1 MYPHYPRQRVYYYC
15 HLQHKGFNVF
25 IRLKNNEGILG
36 MPKRGGG
43 LSKLTGLVANSDIRN
58 LWITGAFTGINRWTE
73 VLVIGIFTYQLT
85 GSALIVALIAFA
97 NTVPGALF
105 GILVGAIGERFNKKT
120 LLLIGY
126 SCMMIIMVIL
136 FYIAH
141 IEKITLWLLALG
153 TFLSGTFG
161 TMEYPFRRTLLGE
174 AGGLNN
180 ASSCL
185 TFDVAISKIT
195 MFSGP
200 LLGGFLMYKFGIQG
214 FYLVAA
220 ASLGLASLFVS
231 KLKMIPL
238 LHNSHKIN
246 FFHSIRGG
254 ITQAYNNKSVFGV
267 LIFTIILN
275 FFGYSFVSMVP
286 VIGVEKLGL
295 STVSIGILSSM
306 LGAGALINLM
316 ILTIA
321 AKPNFFMRYFVGGT
335 LIVLITI
342 FFFAISPIFG
352 LALLVLFIG
361 GLGEAGFSSMQATI
375 AFTTTPPE
383 ARSRIMGLI
392 VVCIGFGPLGVLH
405 TGFMA
410 NWLGADIAIGI
421 IAIEG
426 FIVALLCLG
435 FIPALRR
442 PGVQIFETN

>member
-1 MYPHYPRQRVYYYC
+1 MVNSKSGIKRLFMLASVN
-15 HLQHKGFNVF
+15 NV
-25 IRLKNNEGILG
+25 
-36 MPKRGGG
+36 
-43 LSKLTGLVANSDIRN
+43 RN
-58 LWITGAFTGINRWTE
+58 LWFTGVFTGINRWTE

-85 GSALIVALIAFA
+85 SSPLLVALVAFA

-105 GILVGAIGERFNKKT
+105 GILVGVIGERFNKQT

-126 SCMMIIMVIL
+126 SCMIMIMGIL
-136 FYIAH
+136 FYLAH

-174 AGGLNN
+174 TGGLSN
-180 ASSCL
+180 ASTCL

-195 MFSGP
+195 MFVGP

-214 FYLVAA
+214 YYLVGAT
-220 ASLGLASLFVS
+220 SFGLAALFVS
-231 KLKMIPL
+231 KVKIIPPSNEP
-238 LHNSHKIN
+238 HRSH
-246 FFHSIRGG
+246 FFHSIRDG
-254 ITQAYNNKSVFGV
+254 ISQAYNNKSVLGV

-275 FFGYSFVSMVP
+275 FFGYSFISMVP
-286 VIGVEKLGL
+286 VIGADKLGL
-295 STVSIGILSSM
+295 SSVSIGILSSM
-306 LGAGALINLM
+306 LGAGALINLI
-316 ILTIA
+316 ILATT
-321 AKPNFFMRYFVGGT
+321 AKPDSFMRYFVGGT
-335 LIVLITI
+335 FIVLVTI
-342 FFFAISPIFG
+342 FFFAISPLFG

-410 NWLGADIAIGI
+410 DWLGADVAIGI

-426 FIVALLCLG
+426 LIIALLCLW

-442 PGVQIFETN
+442 PGVSIFRTN